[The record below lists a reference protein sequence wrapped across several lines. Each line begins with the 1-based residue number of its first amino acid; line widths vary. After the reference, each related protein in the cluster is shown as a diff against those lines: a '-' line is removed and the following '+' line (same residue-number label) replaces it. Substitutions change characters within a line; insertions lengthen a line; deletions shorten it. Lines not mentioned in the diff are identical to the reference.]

1 MKFLQFVTLAG
12 ALIFA
17 APAFAQISDGA
28 ACNTPYT
35 AVRLSNKGTSDL
47 HQNSPNPFTHQTTI
61 SYKLPDKM
69 KEAQLMFYDAQGKL
83 INAVNLTRT
92 TVGGEDAQCTGLG
105 RLTVFGDNLRFGS
118 YTYVL
123 VVDGQVVGSKTMMKS
138 E

>member
-1 MKFLQFVTLAG
+1 MQLIQFVTLAG

-17 APAFAQISDGA
+17 APVFAQTGDRV
-28 ACNTPYT
+28 ACNAPYT

-61 SYKLPDKM
+61 SYKLPDTM
-69 KEAQLMFYDAQGKL
+69 KEAQLMFYDARAKL
-83 INAVNLTRT
+83 IKAVDITQT
-92 TVGGEDAQCTGLG
+92 AVGGEDAQCTGLG
-105 RLTVFGDNLRFGS
+105 RLTVFGDDLRFGS

-123 VVDGQVVGSKTMMKS
+123 IVDGQVVGSKTMMKS